1 MAQDRRNRKTQ
12 NAIKEIFLKLLQKHS
27 FYDITVQQIAD
38 LADINRGTFYFHYVD
53 KYDLLEKME
62 NEKINDIQTFITEQN
77 KNAVSDSPKDI
88 VHNIMAYLIEHIDH
102 HLEFY
107 KTMFNIGQVSMLQEK
122 LYQMI
127 FDHLSSYKNINN
139 TIGDIPLLYF
149 TSYVSGAGISF
160 IKHWIQD
167 ENRIDKS
174 HLIKHFTTI
183 VNNGPVPLMEKEQF
197 PK

>member
-1 MAQDRRNRKTQ
+1 
-12 NAIKEIFLKLLQKHS
+12 
-27 FYDITVQQIAD
+27 
-38 LADINRGTFYFHYVD
+38 
-53 KYDLLEKME
+53 
-62 NEKINDIQTFITEQN
+62 
-77 KNAVSDSPKDI
+77 
-88 VHNIMAYLIEHIDH
+88 
-102 HLEFY
+102 
-107 KTMFNIGQVSMLQEK
+107 
-122 LYQMI
+122 MI

-149 TSYVSGAGISF
+149 TSYVSGAGISL

-197 PK
+197 PKYF